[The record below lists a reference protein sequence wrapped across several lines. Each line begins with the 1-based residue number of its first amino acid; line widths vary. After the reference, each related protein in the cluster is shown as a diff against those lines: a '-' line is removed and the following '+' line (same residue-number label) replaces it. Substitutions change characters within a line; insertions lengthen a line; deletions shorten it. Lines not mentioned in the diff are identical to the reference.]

1 MAGFSVARKILEKR
15 AQEKQLKINDM
26 VVFDEDLPHKLDECR
41 LTFVDFAPIL
51 KRKDHGGGI
60 QSVQYSE
67 LMDFANKWLLRQECW
82 DVLSAETVSAI
93 IEIVIDERGEVVG
106 KHILSTFTVTEDSAG
121 YEEGV
126 SYHHLTLSK
135 APIHFRVKML
145 RLWLLPFDSNEYNE
159 KVRPIVP
166 QIQFRDFEPCSLTD
180 IPGEFE
186 SCDDVMARL
195 NDAVNAEEI
204 TGKVLNVQTLACGA
218 SHEWR
223 VDTESTE
230 AKPWVGKTVYV
241 LRVFYALGPIHEELS
256 SLIRKASKWL
266 SDNPEVNFCSASSI
280 DVKLKS
286 MVSIDTKQMAITRDT
301 GDFVRILRL
310 VYTKPRELPSDIP
323 ISSTLPPPPPV
334 YIGHRT
340 FVVHKGYG
348 DVKRVISEFLAR
360 DEWRATNQYK
370 WLLVNVETVAVF
382 ASNGLRQPLET
393 NADQSFQALLSSNLS
408 MNRTEYFAIKLY
420 YDVGYY
426 GIDHLATGAKAEEE
440 AEAAKGT
447 GKG

>member
-1 MAGFSVARKILEKR
+1 MTFSIMRRRVEKR
-15 AQEKQLKINDM
+15 AMERQLKIDDM

-51 KRKDHGGGI
+51 KTKYHGEGI

-67 LMDFANKWLLRQECW
+67 LMDFANKWLLRQERW
-82 DVLSAETVSAI
+82 DVLSAETLSAI
-93 IEIVIDERGEVVG
+93 IEIVIDQRGEVVG
-106 KHILSTFTVTEDSAG
+106 KHILSTFTITEDNPE
-121 YEEGV
+121 YQDGV
-126 SYHHLTLSK
+126 ALHHFTQSK

-145 RLWLLPFDSNEYNE
+145 RLWLLPFDPNEYNE
-159 KVRPIVP
+159 KIRPIVP
-166 QIQFRDFEPCSLTD
+166 QIQFRDFEPRSLTD

-223 VDTESTE
+223 VDAQSTQ

-241 LRVFYALGPIHEELS
+241 LRVFYALGPIHEELVGLADFVPECLVGGGVFKKPKFESQS
-256 SLIRKASKWL
+256 SLVRKASKWL
-266 SDNPEVNFCSASSI
+266 SDNPEVNFCSASSM

-286 MVSIDTKQMAITRDT
+286 MVSIDTKQMSITRDT

-334 YIGHRT
+334 YVEHRV

-348 DVKRVISEFLAR
+348 EVKRVISEFLAR
-360 DEWRATNQYK
+360 DEWRATDQYK
-370 WLLVNVETVAVF
+370 WLLLNVETVAVY
-382 ASNGLRQPLET
+382 ASNGLRQ
-393 NADQSFQALLSSNLS
+393 S
-408 MNRTEYFAIKLY
+408 
-420 YDVGYY
+420 
-426 GIDHLATGAKAEEE
+426 
-440 AEAAKGT
+440 
-447 GKG
+447 